1 MVMRIC
7 AVVMTLWLFL
17 GLGGSALAFDDHMD
31 YEIPPSVSARGRVL
45 EILSTELYHT
55 SYGMDTYRDLIMVR
69 ITDGP
74 FRGKEVQVEHFRSGH
89 PAYDFEVKAGER
101 VLLLAELDGDRL
113 GQVYI
118 ESPLRDHYLWY
129 LAALFVVLLVLLG
142 GRQGA
147 KAVLSLVIIVL
158 VGVRLLMPLLLR
170 GYSPI
175 LLSVTATALVSTLVL
190 GIIGGPNRKTLIAIV
205 GTTGGV
211 MAAGAL
217 AALVGHGASLTGLS
231 GEEAQMLLYI
241 PQAVDFDFRGLL
253 FAGIII
259 SALGAVMDVG
269 MSVASSMHEI
279 CRVSRP
285 SPRQLFISGMN
296 VGRDIMGTMSN
307 TLILAYAGGAIPLI
321 LLFMAYDTP
330 FIRIINMDI
339 IATEVVRALAGSVGL
354 VLCVPITA
362 LAGALLMDRDTS
374 ARVSGARPED
384 AQVSGDS

>member
-1 MVMRIC
+1 MIKTG
-7 AVVMTLWLFL
+7 AVVLVLWLL
-17 GLGGSALAFDDHMD
+17 MGAAAPVVAFDDFAE
-31 YEIPPSVSARGRVL
+31 YELPPSISARGRVV
-45 EILSTELYHT
+45 EIISSELYHS
-55 SYGMDTYRDLIMVR
+55 SYGMDTYRDLVRVR
-69 ITDGP
+69 ITDGA
-74 FRGKEVQVEHFRSGH
+74 FRGQEVRVEHFRSGH
-89 PAYDFEVKAGER
+89 PAYDFQVEAGDR
-101 VLLLAELDGDRL
+101 VLLLAELDGDEL

-129 LAALFVVLLVLLG
+129 LGALFVLLLIVLG
-142 GRQGA
+142 GRQGV
-147 KAVLSLVIIVL
+147 KAVLSLFIIIF

-175 LLSVTATALVSTLVL
+175 LLSVAAAALVSTLVL
-190 GIIGGPNRKTLIAIV
+190 GIIGGPNRKTLIAIL

-217 AALVGHGASLTGLS
+217 AALVGNWASLTGLS

-241 PQAVDFDFRGLL
+241 PQAVEFDFRGLL

-269 MSVASSMHEI
+269 MSVASSMYEVH
-279 CRVSRP
+279 RVSRP

-296 VGRDIMGTMSN
+296 VGRDVMGTMSN

-362 LAGALLMDRDTS
+362 LAGALLIGSDTTVYTPPP
-374 ARVSGARPED
+374 ARKDQGAVAD
-384 AQVSGDS
+384 Q